1 MDYSPY
7 GSTPDPDPA
16 YVKRKTRDRGLD
28 RELDRERQVGQRPML
43 PRDRPWGDDPLEQRL
58 DRWVDRGRQLVE
70 GVSGARPGSRQASNP
85 SENRPGGRGSG
96 IEGLGRWMGNR
107 FDWLLDDGEDWREPW
122 QETDSPRQGKFVAP
136 GPPPQAG
143 KGGWVDDPDLRQPQV
158 AGNPPLARRRLEAV
172 SLRGR
177 GQLATNPAAGSGR
190 SQGPP
195 AGSPALEGQD
205 PARSPVAPSEPWPED
220 ALFKLDRWQRQT
232 RQGSEPVPDPAPPQR
247 DAFSARPLP
256 RSSRR
261 R

>member
-28 RELDRERQVGQRPML
+28 RELDRERQVGQRPMP

-70 GVSGARPGSRQASNP
+70 GVSGARPGSRQASAP
-85 SENRPGGRGSG
+85 IENRPGGRVSG

-177 GQLATNPAAGSGR
+177 GPVPT
-190 SQGPP
+190 
-195 AGSPALEGQD
+195 AGSPAPEGQD
-205 PARSPVAPSEPWPED
+205 PVRPPVDQSEPWPED
-220 ALFKLDRWQRQT
+220 AVFKLDRWQRQT

-247 DAFSARPLP
+247 DSFSARPLP